1 MADSG
6 VSDMLVLTK
15 NGIIFSYKNLQISPF
30 FSYIWVQFPHVYI
43 LEIASNLSHVDENW
57 KFLNDDRR
65 TKSSCVALCVR
76 HELIRLS
83 SEYSSTSSTT
93 DQVCAF
99 RIFVLAVRMMSER
112 YM

>member
-6 VSDMLVLTK
+6 VSDMLVPTK
-15 NGIIFSYKNLQISPF
+15 NGIIFSYKNLHISPF

-65 TKSSCVALCVR
+65 TKSS
-76 HELIRLS
+76 
-83 SEYSSTSSTT
+83 
-93 DQVCAF
+93 
-99 RIFVLAVRMMSER
+99 
-112 YM
+112 